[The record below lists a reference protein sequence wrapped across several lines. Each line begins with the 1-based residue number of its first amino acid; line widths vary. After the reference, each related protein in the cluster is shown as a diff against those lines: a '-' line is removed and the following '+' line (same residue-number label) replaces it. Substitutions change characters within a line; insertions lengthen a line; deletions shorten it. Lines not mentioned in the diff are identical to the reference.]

1 MAFTDPHREP
11 LRPTEKD
18 EGKVM
23 KSVVVAAFLILIVP
37 PPLFA
42 QYTKPVYVSLPSAG
56 NIQHLALGAAK
67 YKGFYEEMG
76 VPNAQV
82 VYLRGNSM
90 NVQAIVSG
98 SVQFAS
104 AFGPSMHA
112 MFRGEQLRILVQ
124 IFNQIPFSVV
134 TRSDVSRLEDLKGA
148 KIAVT
153 FGGSTYSVLAALL
166 AKYGMPQNFAD
177 YLNIPGDQAKTA
189 ALMQGRAAA
198 ALMSPPA
205 DRFLLKEGFKRLVYL
220 GDVFKGV
227 PFSALLTTSK
237 VIREE
242 PDLVERV
249 VKAVVKALLFIR
261 ENRDGGIEAIMQ
273 HGKVDKET
281 AVSLYDLMRDAFTPT
296 LSSEGVMQRA
306 ELEIATLKERPNFDP
321 KAFVD
326 DRFLRAALRSMGR
339 KEQ

>member
-1 MAFTDPHREP
+1 
-11 LRPTEKD
+11 
-18 EGKVM
+18 M
-23 KSVVVAAFLILIVP
+23 KILGIALLALLMLLTST
-37 PPLFA
+37 PLFA
-42 QYTKPVYVSLPSAG
+42 QITKPVYISLPSAG
-56 NIQHLALGAAK
+56 NVQHLALGAAK

-82 VYLRGNSM
+82 VYLRGNSV

-124 IFNQIPFSVV
+124 IFNQIPFGLITKPEVN
-134 TRSDVSRLEDLKGA
+134 RLEDLKGA

-153 FGGSTYSVLAALL
+153 FGGSTHSVLVALL
-166 AKYGMPQNFAD
+166 AKHGIPANFAE

-189 ALMQGRAAA
+189 ALMQGRAVA
-198 ALMSPPA
+198 ALMAPPA
-205 DRFLLKEGFKRLVYL
+205 DRHLLKEGFKRLVYV

-227 PFSALLTTSK
+227 PFSALLSTAK

-249 VKAVVKALLFIR
+249 VKAVVKTMIRIR
-261 ENRDGGIEAIMQ
+261 ENREAGIEAIML
-273 HGKVDKET
+273 HSKVDKEI
-281 AVSLYDLMRDAFTPT
+281 AASLYDLMRDAFVPT
-296 LSSEGVMQRA
+296 LSADGVMQRA
-306 ELEIATLKERPNFDP
+306 ELEIATLKERPHFDP
-321 KAFVD
+321 KAFID
-326 DRFLRAALRSMGR
+326 DRFLRTALRSLGR
-339 KEQ
+339 KEP

>member
-1 MAFTDPHREP
+1 
-11 LRPTEKD
+11 
-18 EGKVM
+18 M
-23 KSVVVAAFLILIVP
+23 KILAIALLVISIFAP
-37 PPLFA
+37 PSLLYS
-42 QYTKPVYVSLPSAG
+42 QYTKPVYISLPSAG
-56 NIQHLALGAAK
+56 NIQHLALATAK
-67 YKGFYEEMG
+67 FKGFYEEMG
-76 VPNAQV
+76 VSNAQV
-82 VYLRGNSM
+82 VFLRGNSV

-104 AFGPSMHA
+104 AFGPAMHA
-112 MFRGEQLRILVQ
+112 MFRGEQIRILVQ
-124 IFNQIPFSVV
+124 IFNQIPFSLV
-134 TRSDVSRLEDLKGA
+134 TRSDVNRLQDLKGA

-153 FGGSTYSVLAALL
+153 FGGSTNSVLIALL
-166 AKYGMPQNFAD
+166 AKQGIPRNFAE

-227 PFSALLTTSK
+227 PFSALLTTAK

-249 VKAVVKALLFIR
+249 VKAVARALLFIR

-273 HGKVDKET
+273 HGKVDKEIAT
-281 AVSLYDLMRDAFTPT
+281 SLYDLMRDAFTPT
-296 LSSEGVMQRA
+296 LSPEGVMQRA

-321 KAFVD
+321 KAFID
-326 DRFLRAALRSMGR
+326 DRFLRTALRSMGR
-339 KEQ
+339 KEP

>member
-1 MAFTDPHREP
+1 MKMPGKMLLVLSILLCATP
-11 LRPTEKD
+11 LYSQ
-18 EGKVM
+18 V
-23 KSVVVAAFLILIVP
+23 
-37 PPLFA
+37 
-42 QYTKPVYVSLPSAG
+42 TKPVYISLPSAG
-56 NIQHLALGAAK
+56 NVQHLALATAK
-67 YKGFYEEMG
+67 FKGFYDEMG

-82 VYLRGNSM
+82 VFLRGNSI

-124 IFNQIPFSVV
+124 IFNQIPFSLV
-134 TRSDVSRLEDLKGA
+134 TRSDVNRLEDLKGA

-153 FGGSTYSVLAALL
+153 FGGSTNSVLIALL
-166 AKYGMPQNFAD
+166 AKNGIPQNFAE

-198 ALMSPPA
+198 ALMAPPA
-205 DRFLLKEGFKRLVYL
+205 DRFLLKEGFKRLVYM

-227 PFSALLTTSK
+227 PFSALLTTAK

-261 ENRDGGIEAIMQ
+261 ENRTGGIEAIMN
-273 HGKVDKET
+273 HSKVDREIAT
-281 AVSLYDLMRDAFTPT
+281 SLYDLMREAFTPA
-296 LSSEGVMQRA
+296 LSPEGVMQRA

-321 KAFVD
+321 KAFME
-326 DRFLRAALRSMGR
+326 DRFLKTALRSMGR
-339 KEQ
+339 KEP

>member
-1 MAFTDPHREP
+1 
-11 LRPTEKD
+11 
-18 EGKVM
+18 M
-23 KSVVVAAFLILIVP
+23 KSIVVAVFLILVVP
-37 PPLFA
+37 LSLFA

-56 NIQHLALGAAK
+56 NVQHLALGAAK

-82 VYLRGNSM
+82 VYLRGNSV

-104 AFGPSMHA
+104 AFGPSMHT

-124 IFNQIPFSVV
+124 IFNQIPFSLV
-134 TRSDVSRLEDLKGA
+134 TRSDVSRLEDLRGA

-153 FGGSTYSVLAALL
+153 FGGSTYSVLVALL
-166 AKYGMPQNFAD
+166 AKYGIPQNFAE

-198 ALMSPPA
+198 ALMAPPA
-205 DRFLLKEGFKRLVYL
+205 DRFLLKEGFKRLFYL

-237 VIREE
+237 VIQEE

-273 HGKVDKET
+273 HGKVDKEIAT
-281 AVSLYDLMRDAFTPT
+281 SLYDLMRDAFAPT

-321 KAFVD
+321 KAFID
-326 DRFLRAALRSMGR
+326 DRFLRTALRSLGR

>member
-1 MAFTDPHREP
+1 MKILGIALLALMMLLTFT
-11 LRPTEKD
+11 
-18 EGKVM
+18 
-23 KSVVVAAFLILIVP
+23 
-37 PPLFA
+37 PLFA
-42 QYTKPVYVSLPSAG
+42 QITKPVYISLPSAG
-56 NIQHLALGAAK
+56 NVQHLALGAAK

-82 VYLRGNSM
+82 VYLRGNSV

-124 IFNQIPFSVV
+124 IFNQIPFGLITKPEVN
-134 TRSDVSRLEDLKGA
+134 RLEDLKGA

-153 FGGSTYSVLAALL
+153 FGGSTHSVLVALL
-166 AKYGMPQNFAD
+166 AKQGIPANFAE

-189 ALMQGRAAA
+189 ALMQGRAVA
-198 ALMSPPA
+198 ALMAPPA
-205 DRFLLKEGFKRLVYL
+205 DRHLLKEGFKRLVYV

-227 PFSALLTTSK
+227 PFSALLSTAK

-249 VKAVVKALLFIR
+249 VKAVVKIMIQIR
-261 ENRDGGIEAIMQ
+261 ENREVGIEAIML
-273 HGKVDKET
+273 HSKVDKEI
-281 AVSLYDLMRDAFTPT
+281 AASLYDLMRDAFVPT
-296 LSSEGVMQRA
+296 LSADGVMQRA

-321 KAFVD
+321 KAFID
-326 DRFLRAALRSMGR
+326 DRFLRTALRSLGR
-339 KEQ
+339 KEP

>member
-1 MAFTDPHREP
+1 
-11 LRPTEKD
+11 
-18 EGKVM
+18 M
-23 KSVVVAAFLILIVP
+23 KILPIMLLVPSIFLVRS
-37 PPLFA
+37 PLFA

-56 NIQHLALGAAK
+56 NVQHLALGAAK

-82 VYLRGNSM
+82 VFLRGNSV
-90 NVQAIVSG
+90 NVQAIIAG

-124 IFNQIPFSVV
+124 IFNQIPFSLV
-134 TRSDVSRLEDLKGA
+134 TRSDVNRIEDLKGT

-153 FGGSTYSVLAALL
+153 FGGSTHSVLVALL
-166 AKYGMPQNFAD
+166 AKHGIPQNFAE

-198 ALMSPPA
+198 ALMAPPA
-205 DRFLLKEGFKRLVYL
+205 DRYLLKEGFKRLVYL
-220 GDVFKGV
+220 GDVFKNV
-227 PFSALLTTSK
+227 PFSALLTTAK

-249 VKAVVKALLFIR
+249 TKAVVKTMFFIR
-261 ENRDGGIEAIMQ
+261 ENREGGIDAIIQ
-273 HGKVDKET
+273 HGKVDKEIAT
-281 AVSLYDLMRDAFTPT
+281 SLYDLMRDAFTPT
-296 LSSEGVMQRA
+296 VSAEGVMQRA
-306 ELEIATLKERPNFDP
+306 ELEIATLKERPTFDP
-321 KAFVD
+321 KAFID
-326 DRFLRAALRSMGR
+326 DRFLRTALRSLGR

>member
-1 MAFTDPHREP
+1 
-11 LRPTEKD
+11 
-18 EGKVM
+18 M
-23 KSVVVAAFLILIVP
+23 KILATMILALLMLLTSA
-37 PPLFA
+37 PLFA

-67 YKGFYEEMG
+67 YRGFYEEMG
-76 VPNAQV
+76 VPNAHV
-82 VYLRGNSM
+82 VYLRGNSI

-112 MFRGEQLRILVQ
+112 MFRGEQLRILAQ
-124 IFNQIPFSVV
+124 IFNQIPFGLI
-134 TRSDVSRLEDLKGA
+134 TKSDVNRLQDLKGA

-153 FGGSTYSVLAALL
+153 FGGSTHSVLVALL
-166 AKYGMPQNFAD
+166 AKQGLPANFAE

-189 ALMQGRAAA
+189 ALMQGRAMA
-198 ALMSPPA
+198 ALMAPPA
-205 DRFLLKEGFKRLVYL
+205 DRYLLKEGFKRLVYV

-227 PFSALLTTSK
+227 PFSALLSTAK

-249 VKAVVKALLFIR
+249 VKAVVKAMIQIR
-261 ENRDGGIEAIMQ
+261 ENREAGIEAIMQ
-273 HGKVDKET
+273 HGKVDKEIAT
-281 AVSLYDLMRDAFTPT
+281 SLYDLMRDAFVPT
-296 LSSEGVMQRA
+296 LSAEGVMQRA

-321 KAFVD
+321 KAFID
-326 DRFLRAALRSMGR
+326 DRFLRTALRSLGR

>member
-1 MAFTDPHREP
+1 MKMP
-11 LRPTEKD
+11 
-18 EGKVM
+18 GKM
-23 KSVVVAAFLILIVP
+23 LLALLILLP
-37 PPLFA
+37 SAPLFA
-42 QYTKPVYVSLPSAG
+42 QYTKPVYISLPSAG
-56 NIQHLALGAAK
+56 NVQHLALGAAK

-82 VYLRGNSM
+82 VYLRGNSI

-124 IFNQIPFSVV
+124 IFNQIPFGLITKPEVN
-134 TRSDVSRLEDLKGA
+134 RLEDLKGA

-153 FGGSTYSVLAALL
+153 FGGSTHSVLVALL
-166 AKYGMPQNFAD
+166 AKQGIPANFAE

-189 ALMQGRAAA
+189 ALMQGRAVA
-198 ALMSPPA
+198 ALMAPPA
-205 DRFLLKEGFKRLVYL
+205 DRYLLKEGFKRLVYV

-227 PFSALLTTSK
+227 PFSALLSTAK

-249 VKAVVKALLFIR
+249 VKAVVKIMIQIR
-261 ENRDGGIEAIMQ
+261 ENREVGIEAIML
-273 HGKVDKET
+273 HSKVDKEI
-281 AVSLYDLMRDAFTPT
+281 AASLYDLMRDAFVPT
-296 LSSEGVMQRA
+296 LSADGVMQRA

-321 KAFVD
+321 KAFID
-326 DRFLRAALRSMGR
+326 DRFLRTALRSLGR
-339 KEQ
+339 KEP

>member
-1 MAFTDPHREP
+1 MKI
-11 LRPTEKD
+11 L
-18 EGKVM
+18 GKM
-23 KSVVVAAFLILIVP
+23 IIALLMLLTSA
-37 PPLFA
+37 PLFA
-42 QYTKPVYVSLPSAG
+42 QITKPVYISLPSAG

-67 YKGFYEEMG
+67 YRGFYEEMG
-76 VPNAQV
+76 VPNAHV
-82 VYLRGNSM
+82 VYLRGNSI

-112 MFRGEQLRILVQ
+112 MFRGEQLRILAQ
-124 IFNQIPFSVV
+124 IFNQIPFGLI
-134 TRSDVSRLEDLKGA
+134 TKPDVNRLQDLKGA

-153 FGGSTYSVLAALL
+153 FGGSTHSVLVALL
-166 AKYGMPQNFAD
+166 AKHGLPANFAE

-189 ALMQGRAAA
+189 ALMQGRAVA
-198 ALMSPPA
+198 ALMAPPA
-205 DRFLLKEGFKRLVYL
+205 DRYLLKEGFKRLVYV

-227 PFSALLTTSK
+227 PFSALLSTAK

-249 VKAVVKALLFIR
+249 VKAVVKAMIQIR
-261 ENRDGGIEAIMQ
+261 ENREAGIEAIMQ
-273 HGKVDKET
+273 HGKVDKEIAT
-281 AVSLYDLMRDAFTPT
+281 SLYDLMRDAFVPT
-296 LSSEGVMQRA
+296 LSAEGVMQRA

-321 KAFVD
+321 KAFID
-326 DRFLRAALRSMGR
+326 DRFLRTALRSLGR